1 VKILVT
7 GGSGRIGRYVVREMI
22 QAGHMVTS
30 VDVVHGVV
38 PGVPSLLVDLTD
50 AGQVYGAVAR
60 SQAKAIIHL
69 GAWANDGHV
78 PDTRTYGDNVCGTF
92 NLFQASADLGVRRI
106 VSASSCQVYGTAVA
120 PPLYVPIDE
129 DHPLRPA
136 GAYAL
141 SKVVGEQT
149 ADYFVSRW
157 GLEILSFR
165 LMGVRTPDTIAAEI
179 ERNTRDPEAQKRLLW
194 TRCDARDAAL
204 ACRLAVEAASV
215 DPGPYNIT
223 GRRIL
228 LDKESATLVARHY
241 PDTEIRE
248 GLVGSLSPTSC
259 VRAYEAF
266 GYQARYDWWV
276 GERHVEDQRHGT
288 EDDV

>member
-1 VKILVT
+1 MKVLVT

-22 QAGHMVTS
+22 QAGHAVTS
-30 VDVVHGVV
+30 IDIAPGVV

-50 AGQVYGAVAR
+50 AGQVYGAMAR
-60 SQAKAIIHL
+60 SQAEAVIHL

-78 PDTRTYGDNVCGTF
+78 PDTRTYGENVCGTF
-92 NLFQASADLGVRRI
+92 NVYQACADLGVRRI
-106 VSASSCQVYGTAVA
+106 VSASSCQVYGTAAA

-129 DHPLRPA
+129 GHPLRPA
-136 GAYAL
+136 GVYAL
-141 SKVVGEQT
+141 SKVIGERT
-149 ADYFVSRW
+149 ADYFVSRR

-165 LMGVRTPDTIAAEI
+165 LMGIRPPDVIDAEI
-179 ERNTRDPEAQKRLLW
+179 ERNVRDPEAQKRLLW

-204 ACRLAVEAASV
+204 ACRLAVEAGNV
-215 DPGPYNIT
+215 PPGPYNIT

-228 LDKESATLVARHY
+228 LDKESATLVVRHY

-259 VRAYEAF
+259 GRAYEAF
-266 GYQARYDWWV
+266 GYQASYDWWV
-276 GERHVEDQRHGT
+276 GERHAES
-288 EDDV
+288 

>member
-1 VKILVT
+1 VKVLVT
-7 GGSGRIGRYVVREMI
+7 GGSGRIGRYVVRELV
-22 QAGHMVTS
+22 QAGHAVTS
-30 VDVVHGVV
+30 IDVAPGVV
-38 PGVPSLLVDLTD
+38 PGVPSLRVDLTH

-60 SQAKAIIHL
+60 SQAKAVIHL

-78 PDTRTYGDNVCGTF
+78 PDTRTYGDNVRGTF
-92 NLFQASADLGVRRI
+92 NVFQACADLGVRRI
-106 VSASSCQVYGTAVA
+106 VSASSCQVYGTAAA
-120 PPLYVPIDE
+120 PPLYVPLDE

-149 ADYFVSRW
+149 ADYFIARW

-165 LMGVRTPDTIAAEI
+165 LMGIRTPEAIDAEI
-179 ERNTRDPEAQKRLLW
+179 EHNVRDPEAQKRLLW

-204 ACRLAVEAASV
+204 ACRLAVETKSV
-215 DPGPYNIT
+215 APGPYNIT
-223 GRRIL
+223 GRRTL
-228 LDKESATLVARHY
+228 LDEESATLVARHY
-241 PDTEIRE
+241 PETEIRD

-259 VRAYEAF
+259 RRACEAF

-276 GERHVEDQRHGT
+276 GERHAEDWQARP
-288 EDDV
+288 ERK

>member
-1 VKILVT
+1 VKVLVT
-7 GGSGRIGRYVVREMI
+7 GGSGRIGRYVVREMNL
-22 QAGHMVTS
+22 AGHAVTS
-30 VDVVHGVV
+30 IDIAPGMV
-38 PGVPSLLVDLTD
+38 PGVPGLLVNLTD

-60 SQAKAIIHL
+60 SQAEAVIHL

-78 PDTRTYGDNVCGTF
+78 PDTRTYGDNVRGTF
-92 NLFQASADLGVRRI
+92 NVFQACADLGVRRI
-106 VSASSCQVYGTAVA
+106 VSASSCQVYGTAQA

-129 DHPLRPA
+129 AHPLRPA

-149 ADYFVSRW
+149 ADYFTSQW

-165 LMGVRTPDTIAAEI
+165 LMGVRTPDAIDAEI
-179 ERNTRDPEAQKRLLW
+179 ERNVRDPEAQKRLLW

-204 ACRLAVEAASV
+204 ACRLAVEAHNV

-228 LDKESATLVARHY
+228 LDEESAALVARHY

-259 VRAYEAF
+259 SRAYEAF

-276 GERHVEDQRHGT
+276 GERHAKEG
-288 EDDV
+288 